1 MYVGSTISNID
12 FYKYDEEIR
21 LRILY
26 YILKH
31 YGFNVDFCIFIIY
44 FVFLPVI
51 CKW

>member
-21 LRILY
+21 VRILY

-31 YGFNVDFCIFIIY
+31 YGFNVDLYLYYLFC
-44 FVFLPVI
+44 VFTGYM
-51 CKW
+51 